1 MENYA
6 HPKTPQSAS
15 VYEQETVEL
24 SGHDSFELDNEDR
37 VNLLE
42 TQDDIQTQR
51 WGTPIYGRKFHTIHH
66 GLFVLLNTYMFVATF
81 ALRKSWNQQV
91 SNKRQRMY

>member
-24 SGHDSFELDNEDR
+24 SGHDSFELGNDDR

-42 TQDDIQTQR
+42 PQDDIQNQR
-51 WGTPIYGRKFHTIHH
+51 WGTPISGHKFHTIHH
-66 GLFVLLNTYMFVATF
+66 GLFVFLNTYMLVAVF
-81 ALRKSWNQQV
+81 ALRRLWNQEV
-91 SNKRQRMY
+91 SSKL